1 MGVARGVA
9 ERELREA
16 GRSLMILLSLDIV
29 VPRPGPLLGG
39 EATLEGG
46 EGADNEDSGLGG
58 GVGARPSLWARPGP
72 PGGPRPRP
80 GRGGR
85 LTGARWGVA
94 ELEEEGV
101 AELTRPSLSIFSSGG
116 DTTTRDPVSR
126 TYNVLNFSR
135 RGVMCAVCY
144 FNQVSFLLLILTL
157 LLSKHHFNIVQITF
171 VPSHYSSSK
180 R

>member
-1 MGVARGVA
+1 MMGVARGVA

-16 GRSLMILLSLDIV
+16 GRLSLMILLSLDIV

-101 AELTRPSLSIFSSGG
+101 AELTRPSLSIFSSGRG
-116 DTTTRDPVSR
+116 LSR
-126 TYNVLNFSR
+126 TYNVLNFS
-135 RGVMCAVCY
+135 
-144 FNQVSFLLLILTL
+144 
-157 LLSKHHFNIVQITF
+157 
-171 VPSHYSSSK
+171 
-180 R
+180 